1 MFPNDQ
7 LRQWN
12 YMTNGVNNIITET
25 QTTQQE
31 VPIGYWGFKNRNIIN
46 NNNKI
51 KKLIIIIIVRIVL
64 SDYNNYNCC
73 AFFSLNFW
81 GSFG

>member
-1 MFPNDQ
+1 
-7 LRQWN
+7 
-12 YMTNGVNNIITET
+12 MTNGVNNIITET

-46 NNNKI
+46 NNNKS
-51 KKLIIIIIVRIVL
+51 KKLIIIIIIIVRIIL
-64 SDYNNYNCC
+64 SDYINYNCC

>member
-46 NNNKI
+46 NNNKS

>member
-1 MFPNDQ
+1 
-7 LRQWN
+7 
-12 YMTNGVNNIITET
+12 MTNAVNNIITEA

-31 VPIGYWGFKNRNIIN
+31 APIGYWGFKNRNIIN
-46 NNNKI
+46 NNSKS
-51 KKLIIIIIVRIVL
+51 KKLIMIIVL
-64 SDYNNYNCC
+64 SDYNNYNCF

>member
-1 MFPNDQ
+1 
-7 LRQWN
+7 
-12 YMTNGVNNIITET
+12 MTNAVNNIITEA

-31 VPIGYWGFKNRNIIN
+31 APIGYWGFKNRNKIN
-46 NNNKI
+46 NNSKS
-51 KKLIIIIIVRIVL
+51 KKLIMIIVL

>member
-1 MFPNDQ
+1 
-7 LRQWN
+7 
-12 YMTNGVNNIITET
+12 MTNGVNNIITET

-31 VPIGYWGFKNRNIIN
+31 VPIGYWGFKNRNIMN
-46 NNNKI
+46 NNNKS
-51 KKLIIIIIVRIVL
+51 KKLIIIIIIVRIVL

-73 AFFSLNFW
+73 AFVSLNFW

>member
-1 MFPNDQ
+1 
-7 LRQWN
+7 
-12 YMTNGVNNIITET
+12 MTNGVNNIITET

-46 NNNKI
+46 NNNKS
-51 KKLIIIIIVRIVL
+51 KKLIIIKIVRIVL

>member
-1 MFPNDQ
+1 
-7 LRQWN
+7 
-12 YMTNGVNNIITET
+12 MTNAVNNIITEA

-31 VPIGYWGFKNRNIIN
+31 APIGYWGFKNRNIIN
-46 NNNKI
+46 NNNKS

>member
-7 LRQWN
+7 PRQWN

-46 NNNKI
+46 NNNKS